1 MKIVFLHPDLGIG
14 GAERLV
20 VDAAIALKT
29 KGHSVQFVTA
39 HHDPNH
45 AFTETTDGSLE
56 VVCVGDW
63 LPRNIFG
70 FCHAFCAYIRM
81 IYAAFFLIY
90 RTNIEPDLIFC
101 DQISVCI
108 PILQKKNAKVIYY
121 CHFPDQLL
129 TERENWLKKIYRAP
143 LDWLEE
149 KTTGMADIILVNSK
163 FTANIFRKTFKT
175 LENSKLEVLYPSL
188 NFENY
193 DNIPNGSI
201 DDVIRKN
208 ASKIFLSIN
217 RYERKK
223 NLNLAIY
230 ALEQLLQE
238 LPSDQ
243 VRRVHLIIAGGYDD
257 RVIENIEYYQ
267 ELVELAQQLE
277 VFDYI
282 TFLKSPSDLE
292 KLLLIHGCTAVLYT
306 PTNEH
311 FGIVPLEA
319 MYMSRPVI
327 AVNSGGPLE
336 TIVNEETGFL
346 CDPEPD
352 KFSEAMKKFIENPD
366 LCLKM
371 GKAGCNHIKQKFSFH
386 LFTDQL
392 NRIVENLAQT

>member
-56 VVCVGDW
+56 VICVGDW

-163 FTANIFRKTFKT
+163 FT
-175 LENSKLEVLYPSL
+175 
-188 NFENY
+188 
-193 DNIPNGSI
+193 
-201 DDVIRKN
+201 
-208 ASKIFLSIN
+208 
-217 RYERKK
+217 ER
-223 NLNLAIY
+223 
-230 ALEQLLQE
+230 LLQE

-292 KLLLIHGCTAVLYT
+292 KLLLICGCTAVLYT

-336 TIVNEETGFL
+336 TIINEETGFL

-352 KFSEAMKKFIENPD
+352 KFSEAMKKFIENQD

-392 NRIVENLAQT
+392 NRIVENLTQT